1 MPIRDIAVTLII
13 VGSLPFILRRPY
25 IGVLVWAWLSY
36 MNPHRLTWGFAYD
49 MPFAQIVAI
58 VLLVSLVFSKEPKK
72 IPIDGLLLTWI
83 AFLFWMTIST
93 AFALSEKN
101 AMESYSITMKIQLL
115 TFITMMCMTNQ
126 KRIDLLI
133 SVICLSIGFYSIK
146 GGIFTLLT
154 GGQFRVYGPPNSFI
168 AENNA
173 LALTTLMILPLIY
186 YLYTVSSNKWVRRG
200 WLFGFIA
207 SSFSVLGSQS
217 RGAFVAILA
226 LAGYFWMQSRGKI
239 VSALAILLFGM
250 IAFSFM
256 PQSWHDRMGTIQ
268 NYQEDPSAMSRIA
281 AWKYCIG
288 VANERITGGGFMS
301 YSIPNYAR
309 YSGQHVQ
316 RAFVAHSIYFS
327 VLGAHGWLGLAM
339 YLTILFLTLWNL
351 RKINRQTK
359 HEEHFRKYNV
369 LSRMLTL
376 SLIAYM
382 SGGAFLSLSYFDL
395 PWHVIAIAYLLKHQV
410 AAELERA
417 QPSGK
422 TEQAD
427 PRPLPS

>member
-1 MPIRDIAVTLII
+1 MPIRDIAVTLIVI
-13 VGSLPFILRRPY
+13 GSLPFILRRPY

-36 MNPHRLTWGFAYD
+36 MNPHRLSWGFAYD

-58 VLLVSLVFSKEPKK
+58 VLLVGLFFSKESKK
-72 IPIDGLLLTWI
+72 IPMDGLLVTWL
-83 AFLFWMTIST
+83 AFLFWMTITT
-93 AFALSEKN
+93 AFALSERN

-133 SVICLSIGFYSIK
+133 MVICLSIGFYSIK

-154 GGQFRVYGPPNSFI
+154 GGQYRVYGPPNSFI

-173 LALTTLMILPLIY
+173 LALTTLMTLPLMY
-186 YLYTVSSNKWVRRG
+186 YLYSVSSNKWIRRG
-200 WLFGFIA
+200 WLLGFVT
-207 SSFSVLGSQS
+207 SGFSVLGSQS

-226 LAGYFWMQSRGKI
+226 LAGHFWMQTRGKI
-239 VSALAILLFGM
+239 ISALAIVLFGM

-268 NYQEDPSAMSRIA
+268 NYQEDESAMSRIA

-301 YSIPNYAR
+301 YNIANYAR

-327 VLGAHGWLGLAM
+327 VLGAHGWLGLIMFLA
-339 YLTILFLTLWNL
+339 ILFCTLWNL
-351 RKINRQTK
+351 RKINQQTK
-359 HEEHFRKYNV
+359 NEEHLRKYNV

-382 SGGAFLSLSYFDL
+382 SGGAFLSLAYFDL
-395 PWHVIAIAYLLKHQV
+395 PWHIIAIAYLLKHQI
-410 AAELERA
+410 AAEFK
-417 QPSGK
+417 SNK
-422 TEQAD
+422 SSEQASQKG
-427 PRPLPS
+427 PSPLPI